1 VKPLE
6 ISQVRKRI
14 QAAMT
19 TARDR
24 AKQRRQNA
32 DAAEQAYESFL
43 NHRAAPLARQV
54 VNALRAEGYAF
65 TVSTPGRGLRVSL
78 DQGRD
83 DYIELGLNTET
94 DQPYVVGR
102 IRRTRG
108 SRTIDEER
116 PVKPGTG
123 PDDLSEDD
131 LLEFFARELEPWLE
145 R

>member
-1 VKPLE
+1 ME
-6 ISQVRKRI
+6 ISLVRRRI

-24 AKQRRQNA
+24 AKQRRQKS
-32 DAAEQAYESFL
+32 DEAELAYVALLE
-43 NHRAAPLARQV
+43 NVAGPLARQI

-83 DYIELGLNTET
+83 DFIELALNTDA
-94 DQPYVVGR
+94 DQPQVVGR

-108 SRTIDEER
+108 SRTLDEER
-116 PVKPGTG
+116 PVKPGAA
-123 PDDLSEDD
+123 PQDVSEDD
-131 LLEFFARELEPWLE
+131 LLEFLALALEPWLE

>member
-1 VKPLE
+1 ME
-6 ISQVRKRI
+6 ISLVRRRI

-24 AKQRRQNA
+24 AKQRRQKS
-32 DAAEQAYESFL
+32 DEAELAYVALLE
-43 NHRAAPLARQV
+43 NVAGPLARQI

-83 DYIELGLNTET
+83 DFIELALNTDA
-94 DQPYVVGR
+94 DQPHVVGR

-108 SRTIDEER
+108 SRTLDEER
-116 PVKPGTG
+116 PVKPGAA
-123 PDDLSEDD
+123 PQDISEDD
-131 LLEFFARELEPWLE
+131 LLEFLALALEPWLE

>member
-1 VKPLE
+1 
-6 ISQVRKRI
+6 
-14 QAAMT
+14 MT

-24 AKQRRQNA
+24 AKQRRQKA
-32 DAAEQAYESFL
+32 DEAEKAYEKFL
-43 NHRAAPLARQV
+43 DQLAAPLARQIA
-54 VNALRAEGYAF
+54 NALRAEGYAF

-83 DYIELGLNTET
+83 DYIELALNSETE
-94 DQPYVVGR
+94 QPTVVGR

-116 PVKPGTG
+116 PIKPGAG
-123 PDDLSEDD
+123 PNEVTEDD
-131 LLEFFARELEPWLE
+131 LLEFLVRALEPWLE